1 MTTYKNCSLPQD
13 NPVTTGILLVNLGT
27 PDAPTTDAV
36 RRYLDEFLWDNRV
49 VEAPRW
55 LWWLALHGV
64 ILRIRPKRVAKVYQ
78 SVWRKEGSPL
88 LHYTQALTE
97 AVSKQHSAPLS
108 IRYAMRYGNPSI
120 ATVLAQLQQQNLQ
133 RLLVI
138 PLFPQYSAT
147 TSAAVFDEVTREL
160 QSWRYVPEIR
170 FCMQYHDHP
179 KYISGLAAS
188 IRSSF
193 QQHGTPQQLLFSF
206 HGIPQR
212 YCDLGD
218 PYSEQ
223 CHTTARLV
231 AAALKL
237 DKSQWQLT
245 FQSRFG
251 REPWLQPYT
260 DHTLKALPA
269 QGITS
274 VQIISPGF
282 AVDCIE
288 TLEELAIQNREFF
301 QHAGGKEFHYI
312 PALNNGNENVAL
324 MTALINEHTMGWTSP
339 HPDSLPQ
346 GEGSDPLRRG

>member
-1 MTTYKNCSLPQD
+1 MTTYTNCPSPQAI
-13 NPVTTGILLVNLGT
+13 PATTGVLLVNLGT
-27 PDAPTTDAV
+27 PDAPSADAV
-36 RRYLDEFLWDNRV
+36 RRYLGEFLWDNRV

-97 AVSKQHSAPLS
+97 AVSKQHSAPLN
-108 IRYAMRYGNPSI
+108 IRYAMRYGNPGI

-133 RLLVI
+133 RLLI
-138 PLFPQYSAT
+138 MPLFPQYSAT

-160 QSWRYVPEIR
+160 QSWRSVPEVR

-179 KYISGLAAS
+179 KYISALAAS
-188 IRSSF
+188 IRASF

-218 PYSEQ
+218 PYSVQ

-269 QGITS
+269 QGVTS

-282 AVDCIE
+282 AVDCLE
-288 TLEELAIQNREFF
+288 TLEELAIQNQEFF
-301 QHAGGKEFHYI
+301 IHAGGKDFHYI
-312 PALNNGNENVAL
+312 PALNDANDNVAL
-324 MTALINEHTMGWTSP
+324 MTALISEHTTGWSSTSSAP
-339 HPDSLPQ
+339 
-346 GEGSDPLRRG
+346 